1 MVLFSTLII
10 YLSNQQMQRGFMYCN
25 YTTMKSMHVS
35 AIPWMFGPKGANE
48 SCVGVCSEIFLE
60 GKHITGD
67 YKS

>member
-1 MVLFSTLII
+1 
-10 YLSNQQMQRGFMYCN
+10 MQKGFMYCN

-48 SCVGVCSEIFLE
+48 SCAGVYSEIFLE
-60 GKHITGD
+60 SKQITGD